1 MVIFY
6 VKRIEAGKMEL
17 KQVPSKWRNEVA
29 AELKKGKV
37 R

>member
-17 KQVPSKWRNEVA
+17 EQVPPKWHDAVS
-29 AELKKGKV
+29 AELKKRKV

>member
-1 MVIFY
+1 MVTFY
-6 VKRIEAGKMEL
+6 VKRIEAGKMVL
-17 KQVPSKWRNEVA
+17 KQVPPKWHDAVS